1 MRISDWSSDVC
12 SSDLPIAIPLMLVAR
27 IENLDPE
34 AVSQAGGRPVMQ
46 HDGQLVPFRTLPG
59 KGQAT
64 AAGLVLI
71 LDDGHR
77 RAALGVDRVADVV
90 ACAMTIEQPAA
101 GAGLAGVALVVGRPA
116 AVVAHGWRMG
126 EAVAPRGRRW
136 ERRAVGRE

>member
-90 ACAMTIEQPAA
+90 ACAMTIDRQSTR
-101 GAGLAGVALVVGRPA
+101 LNSS
-116 AVVAHGWRMG
+116 H
-126 EAVAPRGRRW
+126 
-136 ERRAVGRE
+136 

>member
-12 SSDLPIAIPLMLVAR
+12 SSDL
-27 IENLDPE
+27 ENLEPE
-34 AVSQAGGRPVMQ
+34 SVSRSGVRPVMQ

-90 ACAMTIEQPAA
+90 ACAMTIEQPAD
-101 GAGLAGVALVVGRPA
+101 GAGLAGVALVDGRPVE
-116 AVVAHGWRMG
+116 VVDTGWLMG
-126 EAVAPRGRRW
+126 EAVAPRVRGS
-136 ERRAVGRE
+136 

>member
-71 LDDGHR
+71 LDDGHS

-90 ACAMTIEQPAA
+90 ACATTIVPPADC
-101 GAGLAGVALVVGRPA
+101 AGLAGVARVDGRPGE
-116 AVVAHGWRMG
+116 VVDTGRQRG
-126 EAVAPRGRRW
+126 EAVAPG
-136 ERRAVGRE
+136 VGGDVDV

>member
-1 MRISDWSSDVC
+1 MLVEAGGTT
-12 SSDLPIAIPLMLVAR
+12 PIAIPLMLVAR

-90 ACAMTIEQPAA
+90 ACAMTIEQPADRKSTRLNSSHYCA
-101 GAGLAGVALVVGRPA
+101 S
-116 AVVAHGWRMG
+116 RMPSS
-126 EAVAPRGRRW
+126 A
-136 ERRAVGRE
+136 

>member
-1 MRISDWSSDVC
+1 
-12 SSDLPIAIPLMLVAR
+12 
-27 IENLDPE
+27 
-34 AVSQAGGRPVMQ
+34 MQ

-90 ACAMTIEQPAA
+90 ACAMTIEQPAD
-101 GAGLAGVALVVGRPA
+101 GAGLAGVALVDGRPVE
-116 AVVAHGWRMG
+116 VVDTGWLMG
-126 EAVAPRGRRW
+126 EAVAPRVRGRSEEHTS
-136 ERRAVGRE
+136 ERQSLMRISYAVFCLEKKK